1 MTQTDKKPNR
11 KSKKDQ
17 LASEDL
23 KAIRDELTNEN
34 SSQELAREDL
44 PLQELEQDLPDDL
57 IESRINQQIP
67 PSSSLSSG
75 TGTKKLTDLELE
87 QDNKGVGASNNIGLE
102 NTDNFDEVDS
112 VSKNNLPISDHSVEE
127 LDNTHMDT
135 LRAETLQPEYNEKPT
150 VPRDAFLERENE
162 NEILEEINKRNKT
175 LPLTDSSTE
184 DFIKEIKNSLE
195 NDEVFES
202 STSKETPSD
211 EEDLPSS
218 YESSDY
224 VADIENEIKNASQAT
239 NPFES
244 SGDDKSENDFL
255 TRLKEI
261 FPEDYQNDA
270 ITKPLNDF
278 DQLIDSDTALS
289 SESWQE
295 VIKSTEDKA
304 DNSTSSAFLLEQ
316 PDQSNEERL
325 FEDDWLSDT
334 QAFSNENLPPLEESD
349 FNIQPDHDEK
359 LIDENEVDDEQ
370 KEPLDNLRRS
380 FIEEFEQTPW
390 QEDEEPELKEE
401 NWFHQKFNAF
411 KGWIRSLNTA
421 EKVLLLMS
429 SIITLAVILAI
440 GLVLIKWQGS
450 ATSSSTP
457 PEAIQSVD
465 PNQVY
470 PTGLQ
475 LPGGWFFF
483 LQRGELQNNKWNPQ
497 TAEWLAN
504 STVRRVIAIPWSRQ
518 AEAVTQTLKTGDE
531 IRVFM
536 NNNDIMIYQVDEVKQ
551 VARDDVDIL
560 TANEPSLVVILF
572 KSDNS
577 DRWVIFAT
585 P

>member
-1 MTQTDKKPNR
+1 MTQTDKKPKR

-34 SSQELAREDL
+34 SSQELAGEDL

-87 QDNKGVGASNNIGLE
+87 QDNKGVRASNNIGLE

-112 VSKNNLPISDHSVEE
+112 VSPNNLPISDHSVEE

-202 STSKETPSD
+202 STSKETPAD

-316 PDQSNEERL
+316 SDQSNEERL